1 MINEPPRI
9 LLVEDNPD
17 DEQLTLGGLQR
28 TNVTNPV
35 DVVRDG
41 QEALDYLFGTDRQPA
56 KPMPAVVLL
65 DLHLPRVGGLEVL
78 RRIRAQE
85 RTRLTPVVIL
95 TSSSDDGDVANGY
108 DLGANSYVCKPT
120 QFERFTTAIAQLG
133 VYWLIVNQPVPRSR
147 EEPHADN
154 GADDRLPA
162 QGDS

>member
-1 MINEPPRI
+1 MINEPPRV

-41 QEALDYLFGTDRQPA
+41 QEALDYLFGTDGQPA

-78 RRIRAQE
+78 KRIRAQE

-108 DLGANSYVCKPT
+108 DLGVNSYVCKP
-120 QFERFTTAIAQLG
+120 
-133 VYWLIVNQPVPRSR
+133 
-147 EEPHADN
+147 
-154 GADDRLPA
+154 
-162 QGDS
+162 